1 MWKPII
7 TKLFPLNNH
16 KSPKRGC
23 NQKRSLRLET
33 LETRTMFYADP
44 LALSIPDTPSL
55 VGEPKP
61 VGPTAEVFLQQQ
73 TGITK
78 SALGG
83 YIRSA
88 KSDYT
93 LSRHEQV
100 RKTFVD
106 KQRNELAATKT
117 SHMTDSDLDD
127 ILRHTKTDKM
137 FNRDLLNTQ
146 LGGIILDVYRSN
158 GVFDYGTIDQIAQST
173 KGETDFNQYLTADAK
188 KQKKDMVNNYAMSR

>member
-1 MWKPII
+1 M
-7 TKLFPLNNH
+7 
-16 KSPKRGC
+16 
-23 NQKRSLRLET
+23 
-33 LETRTMFYADP
+33 
-44 LALSIPDTPSL
+44 
-55 VGEPKP
+55 
-61 VGPTAEVFLQQQ
+61 QQQ

-106 KQRNELAATKT
+106 NQRNELAATKP